1 MVFGNLSTGI
11 EVFGA
16 YNSDDQTYTPDRT
29 YTLVDTIEAKGVS
42 NIYYYG
48 LYKVEFQN
56 EGEPEWRIHGESSSL
71 TDSDYTF
78 EQDGNELV
86 ITSKNAGTAGAFTMT
101 AAAIHKA
108 ADEGTQV
115 HEAAEKLVLGEEIS
129 WMDDYGNAK
138 YSQIV
143 WEMIL
148 KFAEF
153 WKEYKPE
160 LISSEQFVWSDK
172 YKYAG
177 TADIVCKMND
187 EIWLLDLKT
196 SNSIHK
202 SYDLQLAS
210 YAKGL
215 EESRGVKIERTG
227 IIWLKAKC
235 RGPSKQKGV
244 IQGKGWKV
252 LQIDEIEKNFKL
264 FQNIYELYQLENPNT
279 EPIYNSYPTTIKV

>member
-1 MVFGNLSTGI
+1 MIKQGM
-11 EVFGA
+11 
-16 YNSDDQTYTPDRT
+16 
-29 YTLVDTIEAKGVS
+29 
-42 NIYYYG
+42 NI
-48 LYKVEFQN
+48 LKQN
-56 EGEPEWRIHGESSSL
+56 EKNRLEFNAELKQINFLDRRVYKRGEGVYYPSVTTILQYMPKNKFFESWL
-71 TDSDYTF
+71 KDV
-78 EQDGNELV
+78 GH
-86 ITSKNAGTAGAFTMT
+86 NADLIMRRAG
-101 AAAIHKA
+101 K
-108 ADEGTQV
+108 EGTQV

-129 WMDDYGNAK
+129 WMDDFGNAK

-153 WKEYKPE
+153 WKTYKPE
-160 LISSEQFVWSDK
+160 LISAEDFVWSDK

-177 TADIVCKMND
+177 TADLVCKMND
-187 EIWLLDLKT
+187 EVWLLDLKT

-210 YAKGL
+210 YAKAI
-215 EESRGVKIERTG
+215 EESKGIKIERTG
-227 IIWLKAKC
+227 IIWLKSPT
-235 RGPSKQKGV
+235 RGPSKQKGK

-252 LQIDEIEKNFKL
+252 IQVDDIEKNFKL